1 MRPAVTKPAVAF
13 YLAQKFNPSPHVIK
27 MRGLYDGTRE
37 HVRGIEKANM
47 SWVSDAEF
55 DETAATNVRKKFRL

>member
-1 MRPAVTKPAVAF
+1 
-13 YLAQKFNPSPHVIK
+13 

-37 HVRGIEKANM
+37 RVRGSEKANL